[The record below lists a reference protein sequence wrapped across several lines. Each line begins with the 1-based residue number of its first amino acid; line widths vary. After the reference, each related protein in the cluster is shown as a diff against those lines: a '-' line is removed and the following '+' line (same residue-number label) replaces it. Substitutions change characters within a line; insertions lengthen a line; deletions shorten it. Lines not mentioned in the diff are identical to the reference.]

1 MSDNEIKVY
10 EPIDREE
17 VKAQIFEIR
26 SYKVMLDRDIAAYF
40 GVTTGNLN
48 RAMKR
53 NIKRFPD
60 GFCFQLTNEEYMEIL
75 RFQFGILELEQVS
88 IKI

>member
-1 MSDNEIKVY
+1 
-10 EPIDREE
+10 
-17 VKAQIFEIR
+17 
-26 SYKVMLDRDIAAYF
+26 MLDRDIAAYF

-75 RFQFGILELEQVS
+75 RFQFGILELEQS
-88 IKI
+88 CTEAEINLYDSRDT